1 MEELDIRHFKLVNGD
16 DIIGLV
22 NRKNDNAFLV
32 ERPVIAQSNMLG
44 GYQFSHWFPFSDAK
58 TFKIMKNDIV
68 QHVSIAE
75 DVKETYVQFVLKST
89 ETQRVHKTDQQI
101 LEEFEDRL
109 INDYADNG
117 VPLGT
122 DKKRTIH

>member
-58 TFKIMKNDIV
+58 NF
-68 QHVSIAE
+68 
-75 DVKETYVQFVLKST
+75 
-89 ETQRVHKTDQQI
+89 
-101 LEEFEDRL
+101 
-109 INDYADNG
+109 
-117 VPLGT
+117 
-122 DKKRTIH
+122 